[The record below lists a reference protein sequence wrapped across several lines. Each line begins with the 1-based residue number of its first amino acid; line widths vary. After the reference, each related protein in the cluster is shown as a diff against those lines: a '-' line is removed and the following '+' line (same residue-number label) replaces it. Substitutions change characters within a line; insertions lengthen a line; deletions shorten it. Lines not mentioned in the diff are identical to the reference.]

1 MIARQ
6 SRYTLT
12 CTRFARPLDVRFW
25 IAACPLSARNRHGHK
40 EPTCVGPHASA
51 HIELRSVGRGV

>member
-25 IAACPLSARNRHGHK
+25 IAACPLSADFVAEVR
-40 EPTCVGPHASA
+40 
-51 HIELRSVGRGV
+51 